1 MEEFKEKS
9 SHQSSWENET
19 ANKLIYFLYVF
30 LVKKVTEAVH
40 TFEIKYAKLRQ
51 LTQKGEG
58 PQERGWWALAC
69 PSTSWRLF
77 LQARNSW
84 GWAEGA
90 AGAAAR
96 GRAWR
101 GGRLSGGWG
110 VIVKGMGSLD

>member
-58 PQERGWWALAC
+58 PQERLVG
-69 PSTSWRLF
+69 PRLPERISEVVF
-77 LQARNSW
+77 
-84 GWAEGA
+84 
-90 AGAAAR
+90 AGEKLVGMGGGGGR
-96 GRAWR
+96 GSSPRPGLEGRAPP
-101 GGRLSGGWG
+101 GAGSI
-110 VIVKGMGSLD
+110 IVKGMGSLD